1 MFRILD
7 AGCGHEQSPGAVVS
21 KECIQHNF
29 LCAQGRPISLQAFT
43 AQGLSMIDL
52 STLLVFSGA
61 VVLLLLS
68 PGPNM
73 AFVISHG
80 VSYGWRGGVAS
91 SLGICVADLLLTA
104 LTATG
109 VTALVASWPPSFDV
123 IRYAGVIY
131 LLWLVVKTLQKSP
144 SLDAAQVKRVRLGRV
159 FAQAMLN
166 SLLNPKAL
174 LFFMVFLPQFV
185 RPQAGSITLQ
195 LLMLGG
201 VLTLIAGVFHAM
213 LGIFGGALSR
223 FFAGRAQSAR
233 LQKWGLATVLMLLAA
248 RLALMSRP
256 A

>member
-1 MFRILD
+1 
-7 AGCGHEQSPGAVVS
+7 
-21 KECIQHNF
+21 
-29 LCAQGRPISLQAFT
+29 
-43 AQGLSMIDL
+43 MIDL
-52 STLLVFSGA
+52 ATLVVFSGA
-61 VVLLLLS
+61 VLLLLLS

-91 SLGICVADLLLTA
+91 SLGICAADLLLTA

-109 VTALVASWPPSFDV
+109 LTALVASWPPSFDL

-131 LLWLVVKTLQKSP
+131 LVWLVYKTLQKSP
-144 SLDAAQVKRVRLGRV
+144 GLDMGQVRRVRLGHV
-159 FAQAMLN
+159 FLQALLN

-185 RPQAGSITLQ
+185 RPEAGSIAQQ
-195 LLMLGG
+195 LLALGG
-201 VLTLIAGVFHAM
+201 VLSLIALVFHAL
-213 LGIFGGALSR
+213 LGFFGSALNR
-223 FFAGRAQSAR
+223 FFTGHTRSAR

>member
-1 MFRILD
+1 
-7 AGCGHEQSPGAVVS
+7 
-21 KECIQHNF
+21 
-29 LCAQGRPISLQAFT
+29 
-43 AQGLSMIDL
+43 MIDL

-80 VSYGWRGGVAS
+80 LSYGWRGGVAS

-131 LLWLVVKTLQKSP
+131 LLWLVFKTLQKSP
-144 SLDAAQVKRVRLGRV
+144 RLEAAQVKRVRLGRV

-185 RPQAGSITLQ
+185 NPQAGSITLQ

-201 VLTLIAGVFHAM
+201 VLTLIAGVFHAL
-213 LGIFGGALSR
+213 LGMFGGALSR
-223 FFAGRAQSAR
+223 FFAGRAHSAR

>member
-1 MFRILD
+1 
-7 AGCGHEQSPGAVVS
+7 
-21 KECIQHNF
+21 
-29 LCAQGRPISLQAFT
+29 
-43 AQGLSMIDL
+43 MIDL

-131 LLWLVVKTLQKSP
+131 LLWLVFKTLQKSP
-144 SLDAAQVKRVRLGRV
+144 GLEAAQVKRVRLGRV

-185 RPQAGSITLQ
+185 RPEAGSIAVQ
-195 LLMLGG
+195 LLVLGG
-201 VLTLIAGVFHAM
+201 VLTLIAGVFHAL
-213 LGIFGGALSR
+213 LGVFGGALSR
-223 FFAGRAQSAR
+223 VFAANAQSAR
-233 LQKWGLATVLMLLAA
+233 LQKWGLASVLMLLAA

>member
-1 MFRILD
+1 MIDFSTL
-7 AGCGHEQSPGAVVS
+7 AVFCGAV
-21 KECIQHNF
+21 
-29 LCAQGRPISLQAFT
+29 L
-43 AQGLSMIDL
+43 
-52 STLLVFSGA
+52 
-61 VVLLLLS
+61 LLLLS

-80 VSYGWRGGVAS
+80 ISDGWRGGVAS
-91 SLGICVADLLLTA
+91 SLGICVADILLTV

-131 LLWLVVKTLQKSP
+131 LLWLVYKTLQKSP
-144 SLDAAQVKRVRLGRV
+144 HIEPPQFKRVRVSEV
-159 FAQAMLN
+159 FVQALFN

-185 RPQAGSITLQ
+185 RPQAGSIALQ
-195 LLMLGG
+195 LLVLGG
-201 VLTLIAGVFHAM
+201 VLTLIAGVFHAV

-223 FFAGRAQSAR
+223 FFAGRSRSAR
-233 LQKWGLATVLMLLAA
+233 LQKWGLASVLMVLAG

-256 A
+256 G